1 MKKYSNCIWR
11 VIAVVLAVV
20 LILCV
25 LVSCD
30 EANNSTDTPET
41 RFYVIN
47 MYDDPETYPLRI
59 YVDKE
64 TRVQYLYNTYEG
76 GMCVLV
82 DKDGKPLLYGGT
94 FND

>member
-1 MKKYSNCIWR
+1 MKKESRW
-11 VIAVVLAVV
+11 VIL
-20 LILCV
+20 LIVITIMAIVMLCC
-25 LVSCD
+25 LTSCAD
-30 EANNSTDTPET
+30 DSSGDDKTT
-41 RFYVIN
+41 RFYVID
-47 MYDDPETYPLRI
+47 MYEEPSTAPLRI

-76 GMCVLV
+76 GMCVMV

>member
-1 MKKYSNCIWR
+1 MKKENSW
-11 VIAVVLAVV
+11 VIL
-20 LILCV
+20 LIVMTIMAIVMLCC
-25 LVSCD
+25 LTSCAD
-30 EANNSTDTPET
+30 NDTSGDDKTT

-47 MYDDPETYPLRI
+47 MYDEPS
-59 YVDKE
+59 E

-76 GMCVLV
+76 GMCVMV